1 MRHKLLLIIISS
13 IILLVSCSDST
24 EAEGDEISVVNQKI
38 FQDFTGHKMIKST
51 DNSIILGVSN
61 GSKPGI
67 IKLDLNGNKI
77 WEKYYSTTNYGDGF
91 FIDNLTETSDKGFL
105 LCGSGESGPSG
116 FLTKTDSLGKL
127 IWKKD
132 SIHALL
138 YRKALENNSGEVIY
152 IKHSGTAGAEVEKY
166 DSIGNLIWSG
176 YFRYIVNNI
185 DLPIAQIYDFAISPE
200 NDIHIIY
207 GSFTTKLVK
216 IRISNEG
223 NFEYGTFYD
232 LNCKAGCIF
241 FKDYTHYIFGR
252 YDAFEEDY
260 YSFLYSIS
268 QNYWT
273 TEKSYDQLKSFNG
286 YYANNFT
293 DEGGLLATDDDCIVQ
308 LDANFEIDWSYKV
321 DWTTTEDRFK
331 STIETGV
338 NMYAL
343 LGTTK
348 WTENDSTKFGTF
360 LRFFKK
366 N

>member
-1 MRHKLLLIIISS
+1 MRYKLLLIIISS

-38 FQDFTGHKMIKST
+38 FQDFTGRKMIKST

-61 GSKPGI
+61 GSEPGI

-77 WEKYYSTTNYGDGF
+77 WEKYYSTTNYGGGF

-105 LCGSGESGPSG
+105 LCGSGKSGPSG
-116 FLTKTDSLGKL
+116 FLTKTDSLGNL

-132 SIHALL
+132 SIHAWL

-152 IKHSGTAGAEVEKY
+152 VKHSGTVGAEVEKY

-176 YFRYIVNNI
+176 YFRYNVNNI

-200 NDIHIIY
+200 NDIYIIY
-207 GSFTTKLVK
+207 SSHTTKLVEF
-216 IRISNEG
+216 RISNEG

-252 YDAFEEDY
+252 YDAFEDDY
-260 YSFLYSIS
+260 YSFLYRIS

-293 DEGGLLATDDDCIVQ
+293 DEGGLLATDYDCIVQ
-308 LDANFEIDWSYKV
+308 LDANFELDWSYEV
-321 DWTTTEDRFK
+321 DWTTTEDRFE

-348 WTENDSTKFGTF
+348 WTENDSTKSGTF